1 MIVSKFGLLFILLLS
16 LLVVLVFLSRTLNV
30 SLNDND
36 AKQSKRSVLDRDYFT
51 GKSTE
56 VKANIVGKDLRLRY
70 IWLENQ
76 VVTLLIDYTPIP
88 HVPKDSDV
96 IKFTSQP
103 QQNVIKSWIR
113 TVEASPRILLSSDQR
128 YLVFEG
134 FDGISIYD
142 FQEKELINIQSDK
155 HAELTGTSVY
165 ALENN
170 LIILGLYEGRG
181 GICDD
186 RALSVDIDTF
196 RITQLQP
203 KSSMQR
209 CQL

>member
-1 MIVSKFGLLFILLLS
+1 MKVAKFGLLFILLLS

-56 VKANIVGKDLRLRY
+56 IPTDVPDKDMRLQY
-70 IWLENQ
+70 IWRDKD
-76 VVTLLIDYTPIP
+76 VISLLIDYTPTYITEGGSP
-88 HVPKDSDV
+88 VHLNRR
-96 IKFTSQP
+96 
-103 QQNVIKSWIR
+103 NVIKSWIQNGPVHPKMFLTPDHER
-113 TVEASPRILLSSDQR
+113 
-128 YLVFEG
+128 LV
-134 FDGISIYD
+134 ISAYGVFIYD
-142 FQEKELINIQSDK
+142 FQSGSLRDLQVDSRIEMVSTEII
-155 HAELTGTSVY
+155 GI
-165 ALENN
+165 ENN
-170 LIILGLYEGRG
+170 SIIFGLYEGRG